1 MTLPECYYFGLTPRM
16 QNKRTIEAALDA
28 RAEAAARF
36 AIEMNSRSIDLV
48 VGYLNEAS
56 VLVLVFGILDTYANG
71 KLSWTVAVV
80 VVGLAFALFAVAM
93 STRLILY
100 RVARI
105 ILRSSLKAVMEA
117 EEGSSQWR

>member
-1 MTLPECYYFGLTPRM
+1 M